1 MIVKSGG
8 EKKNGKGGG
17 ITIFSPLITNKYI
30 ISIKIFR
37 KIIFIF
43 PSKFFSMA
51 TIIEKIFSMHS
62 RDKVE
67 TGETIWLDIDVRT
80 ARDFGGAQVVK
91 NLMENYDEN
100 YVKDANK
107 TFFTFDTSAPA
118 KTIGYAQNQQICR
131 KFARQNKIRVFDV
144 DSGIGTHVLM
154 EEGIIHAGK
163 TAVGTDS
170 HYNIVGAV
178 GAFGQGMGDVDIAF
192 VFKTGK
198 IWFEVPPTI
207 KVYFNG
213 MPSANWTAKD
223 LALFTIKKLGRRA
236 LGKAIEFYGD
246 VIDSLSV
253 DGRITLASMV
263 TEMGGIIGFIPP
275 DKKTVEWM
283 EKAANKKIEPVYAD
297 KDANYDEEI
306 DIDVSNLKPMVALP
320 GSPANVKAVEE
331 LPYIP
336 IDTVFIGSCTNG
348 RLEDMHMVADI
359 VKGKKIKEGI
369 TMKVVPATKKVWQ
382 NMLEDGTM
390 QTLFRAGAII
400 SNAGCGG
407 CANGQI
413 GLTGIDEVQISTA
426 NRNFK
431 GKQGL
436 GKTYLAS
443 PATAA
448 ASAIAGYITEV
459 EDD

>member
-1 MIVKSGG
+1 
-8 EKKNGKGGG
+8 
-17 ITIFSPLITNKYI
+17 
-30 ISIKIFR
+30 
-37 KIIFIF
+37 
-43 PSKFFSMA
+43 MA

-62 RDKVE
+62 NDRVE
-67 TGETIWLDIDVRT
+67 VGETIWLDIDVRT

-91 NLMENYDEN
+91 NLLENYDGN
-100 YVKDANK
+100 YVDDANK

-131 KFARQNKIRVFDV
+131 KFARQHGIHVYDV
-144 DSGIGTHVLM
+144 DAGIGTHVLM

-198 IWFEVPPTI
+198 TWFEVPPTI

-213 MPSANWTAKD
+213 MPSAAWTAKD
-223 LALFTIKKLGRRA
+223 LALFTIKKIGRKA
-236 LGKAIEFYGD
+236 LGKAVEFYGD
-246 VIDSLSV
+246 IIDKLSI

-275 DKKTVEWM
+275 DKKTLEWM

-297 KDANYDEEI
+297 NNASYDEEI
-306 DIDVSNLKPMVALP
+306 DIDVDSLKPMIALP
-320 GSPANVKAVEE
+320 GSPANVRAVEE
-331 LPYIP
+331 LPYTP

-348 RLEDMHMVADI
+348 RLEDMHMVANI
-359 VKGKKIKEGI
+359 VKGKKIKEGV
-369 TMKVVPATKKVWQ
+369 TMKVVPATRRVWKS
-382 NMLEDGTM
+382 MLEDGTM
-390 QTLFRAGAII
+390 KILTDAGAII

-413 GLTGIDEVQISTA
+413 GLTGVDEVQVSTA

-459 EDD
+459 VE